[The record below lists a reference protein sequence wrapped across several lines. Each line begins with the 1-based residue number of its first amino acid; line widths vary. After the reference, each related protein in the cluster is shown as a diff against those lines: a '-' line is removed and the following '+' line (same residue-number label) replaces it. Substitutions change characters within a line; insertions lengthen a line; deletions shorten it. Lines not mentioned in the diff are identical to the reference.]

1 MIQVSGWSDDL
12 IEIDGDW
19 QDEIGCYGQTV
30 NIEFDDGTE
39 IEVKYDDNVD
49 GAWKVKV
56 LREGSADHRTEKL
69 VDNDDYDY
77 YSDLFTIET
86 DGIVS
91 VKIRPE

>member
-1 MIQVSGWSDDL
+1 MIQVSGCSDDL
-12 IEIDGDW
+12 VEIDGDW
-19 QDEIGCYGQTV
+19 QDEIGCFGQIV

-39 IEVKYDDNVD
+39 IEVKYDD

-69 VDNDDYDY
+69 VDNGDY

>member
-12 IEIDGDW
+12 VEIDGDW
-19 QDEIGCYGQTV
+19 QDEIGSYGQIV

-39 IEVKYDDNVD
+39 IEVKYDDD

-56 LREGSADHRTEKL
+56 LREGSADHRTERL
-69 VDNDDYDY
+69 ETNGDY

-86 DGIVS
+86 GRIMRI
-91 VKIRPE
+91 KGRME

>member
-12 IEIDGDW
+12 VEINGDW
-19 QDEIGCYGQTV
+19 QDEIGCFGQIV

-39 IEVKYDDNVD
+39 IEVKYDE

-56 LREGSADHRTEKL
+56 LQEGSADHRTERL
-69 VDNDDYDY
+69 ETNGDY

-86 DGIVS
+86 GSIMRI
-91 VKIRPE
+91 KGRMA

>member
-12 IEIDGDW
+12 VEIDGDW
-19 QDEIGCYGQTV
+19 QDEIGCFGQIV

-39 IEVKYDDNVD
+39 IEMKYDE
-49 GAWKVKV
+49 GAWRVKV

-69 VDNDDYDY
+69 ENNGDY

-86 DGIVS
+86 GSIMRI
-91 VKIRPE
+91 KGRTA

>member
-12 IEIDGDW
+12 VEIDGDW

-39 IEVKYDDNVD
+39 IEVKYDE

-56 LREGSADHRTEKL
+56 LREGSADHRTERL
-69 VDNDDYDY
+69 VENGDY

>member
-12 IEIDGDW
+12 VEIDGDW
-19 QDEIGCYGQTV
+19 QDEIGCFGQIV

-39 IEVKYDDNVD
+39 IEVKYDE

-56 LREGSADHRTEKL
+56 LCEGSADHRTERL
-69 VDNDDYDY
+69 ETNGDY

-86 DGIVS
+86 GSIMRI
-91 VKIRPE
+91 KGRMA

>member
-19 QDEIGCYGQTV
+19 QDEIGCYGQIV

-39 IEVKYDDNVD
+39 IEVKYDE

-56 LREGSADHRTEKL
+56 LREGSADHRTERLEK
-69 VDNDDYDY
+69 NGDY

-86 DGIVS
+86 DRIVS

>member
-1 MIQVSGWSDDL
+1 MIQVSGCSDDL
-12 IEIDGDW
+12 VEIDGDW

-39 IEVKYDDNVD
+39 IEVKYDE

-56 LREGSADHRTEKL
+56 LREGSADHRTERL
-69 VDNDDYDY
+69 VENGDY

>member
-12 IEIDGDW
+12 IEIDGAW
-19 QDEIGCYGQTV
+19 KDEIECYNHVAT
-30 NIEFDDGTE
+30 IEFDDGTE
-39 IEVKYDDNVD
+39 IEVEYEDVVD
-49 GAWKVKV
+49 GAWKVMV
-56 LREGSADHRTEKL
+56 LREGSAKHWTKKL
-69 VDNDDYDY
+69 IDIDNDDY

>member
-1 MIQVSGWSDDL
+1 MIQVSGCSDDL
-12 IEIDGDW
+12 VEIDGDW

-39 IEVKYDDNVD
+39 IEVEYGDNA
-49 GAWKVKV
+49 AWKVKV

-69 VDNDDYDY
+69 VDNGDY

-86 DGIVS
+86 DGIVP